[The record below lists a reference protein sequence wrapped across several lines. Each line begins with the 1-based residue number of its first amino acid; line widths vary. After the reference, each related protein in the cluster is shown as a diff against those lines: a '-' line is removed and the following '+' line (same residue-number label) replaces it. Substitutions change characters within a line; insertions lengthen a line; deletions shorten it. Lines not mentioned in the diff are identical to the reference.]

1 VTVIAIAWSLVIGL
15 GSYLRARK
23 LFSRDPVRS

>member
-15 GSYLRARK
+15 GSYQWARK
-23 LFSRDPVRS
+23 LFSRGPVRS